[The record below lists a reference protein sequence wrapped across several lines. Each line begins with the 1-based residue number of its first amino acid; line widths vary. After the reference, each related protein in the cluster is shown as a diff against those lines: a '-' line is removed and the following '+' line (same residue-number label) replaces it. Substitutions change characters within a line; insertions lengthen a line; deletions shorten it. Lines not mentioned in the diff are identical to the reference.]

1 MTRAHSVLL
10 ILLLVAGSLPP
21 PKLRAQSAEA
31 ARSPPGDP
39 QGFVLEQNYPNPAG
53 PETWIHFRLNPSIFE
68 SRDVVIVTMRI
79 VNSLNQVIVIPEASD
94 HPSGRGVRLLNL
106 AYDEPGL
113 KAAYW
118 DGKDAS
124 GAEVPSGVYYVQ
136 LSVQGEEEPRTRKLI
151 VDNPRRRRGF
161 LPW

>member
-1 MTRAHSVLL
+1 MTRARPVLL
-10 ILLLVAGSLPP
+10 IFFLAAGSLPP
-21 PKLRAQSAEA
+21 PQLRAQTAE

-39 QGFVLEQNYPNPAG
+39 QGFVLEQNYPNPAR
-53 PETWIHFRLNPSIFE
+53 PETWIHFRLNPSLFE
-68 SRDVVIVTMRI
+68 SRDVVVATMRI
-79 VNSLNQVIVIPEASD
+79 VNSLNQVIVIPEAAD
-94 HPSGRGVRLLNL
+94 HPNGRGVRLLNL
-106 AYDEPGL
+106 AYSEPGL

-124 GAEVPSGVYYVQ
+124 GAEVPSGVYYIQ

-151 VDNPRRRRGF
+151 VDNPRRRRGI